1 MKRKSLSSVLCFGRC
16 EAWEDLYDQYCE
28 ENNRIISAIY
38 WSCKSINGVL
48 KCKYEADSFKE
59 LFELLMEKP
68 KMKTK
73 NS

>member
-1 MKRKSLSSVLCFGRC
+1 M
-16 EAWEDLYDQYCE
+16 
-28 ENNRIISAIY
+28 
-38 WSCKSINGVL
+38 NGVL